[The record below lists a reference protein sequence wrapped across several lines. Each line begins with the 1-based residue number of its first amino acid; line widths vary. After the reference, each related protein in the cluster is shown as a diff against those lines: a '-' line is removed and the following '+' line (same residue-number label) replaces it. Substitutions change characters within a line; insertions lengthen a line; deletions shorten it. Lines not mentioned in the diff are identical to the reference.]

1 MWNWNLNFHLSQ
13 VKDSAYL
20 MVLAQLQKHTADE
33 KQIRNPNFF
42 VFCFLFFPSAVKMC
56 VAGGAGLSLWVNQAL
71 PEVYV
76 QMEMIPA
83 SDEAVRTRYWNLE
96 KLFAV
101 LFI

>member
-13 VKDSAYL
+13 VKDFAYL

-33 KQIRNPNFF
+33 KQIRNPS
-42 VFCFLFFPSAVKMC
+42 LFFSPSAVKMC
-56 VAGGAGLSLWVNQAL
+56 VAGGAGLSLWVSQAL
-71 PEVYV
+71 SEVYV
-76 QMEMIPA
+76 QVEMIPA
-83 SDEAVRTRYWNLE
+83 SDEAVRTRYWSLE